1 MANETT
7 LKRGNMLLQ
16 SDTRGFCG
24 PQLYLQGPGEFDNLF
39 LYTAKYGKK
48 PLIVIDGGIYG
59 FMSPRLKEL
68 PREDGVDY
76 VDEAYSGECCREGV
90 DHFIEVIQKN
100 GCDCIV
106 GIGGGKTLDTIKLAS
121 DDLNM
126 PRIIV
131 PSSASNDNPVAALAV
146 LYTSKGEHLSA
157 IKLKN
162 ATELVLVDT
171 QVIANAPARL
181 FAAGIADALA
191 TWFEAQS
198 NEKAVTENAVSKGYR
213 RCRAGLAIA
222 KESYEV
228 LLEDG
233 EDALEAVKQ
242 HIVTEALE
250 NVVEANILM
259 SGLGFINTGCSAAH
273 GIHSALSQVASSH
286 AYLHGEK
293 VAFGLVCQM
302 ILENT
307 PKAEMDR
314 IMRFMVRIGL
324 PVTLE
329 DINIERTEE
338 NLDVIV
344 NHAVNK
350 NALVHHAPMVITP
363 NKVRHAII
371 RADELGKAYKAGKG
385 LLVL

>member
-1 MANETT
+1 MGTETT

-16 SDTRGFCG
+16 SNTRAFGG
-24 PQLYLQGPGEFDNLF
+24 PQMYIQGPGEFDNLF
-39 LYTAKYGKK
+39 LFSAKYGKK
-48 PLIVIDGGIYG
+48 PLVVIDAGIYG
-59 FMSPRLKEL
+59 FMSPRLKQL
-68 PREDGVDY
+68 PRDEGVEY
-76 VDEAYSGECCREGV
+76 VDEAYGGECCREGV
-90 DHFIEVIQKN
+90 DHFVEVIKQN
-100 GCDCIV
+100 NCDCII

-121 DDLNM
+121 DDLNI

-146 LYTSKGEHLSA
+146 LYTSKGEHIAGL
-157 IKLKN
+157 KLKN

-191 TWFEAQS
+191 TWFEARA
-198 NEKAVTENAVSKGYR
+198 NEKAVTDNVVGRGYR
-213 RCRAGLAIA
+213 RCRAAMAIA
-222 KESYEV
+222 KESYEI

-233 EDALEAVKQ
+233 EDALEAVKH

-250 NVVEANILM
+250 NVVEANILL
-259 SGLGFINTGCSAAH
+259 SGLGFINTGCAAAH
-273 GIHSALSQVASSH
+273 GIHSALSQVQSSH

-307 PKAEMDR
+307 PKAELDR

-338 NLDVIV
+338 NLDIIV

-350 NALVHHAPMVITP
+350 NALVHHAPMVITEGI
-363 NKVRHAII
+363 VRHAII
-371 RADELGKAYKAGKG
+371 RADELGKSYKAGKG